1 MFNDELS
8 LLGLKYG
15 TDKGTK
21 HTYTPY
27 YFELLKERKYI
38 IKKVLEIGTAEGAS
52 LFMWRDFFPN
62 ATIYGAEIDPARVA
76 LMEGQERIKVIK
88 CDQTSEKDLK
98 NIISYTGTDID
109 LIIDDG
115 SHIVKDQIFTCKTL
129 VPIFQKHLIYI
140 IEDVQLWHTVTKH
153 LTEFDVEVPELI
165 KTRKRRRDNHLIVVR
180 QKPWE
185 K

>member
-1 MFNDELS
+1 MDKLTELAI
-8 LLGLKYG
+8 KYK
-15 TDKGTK
+15 TDKWGK

-27 YFELLKERKYI
+27 YYNLLNERRHI
-38 IKKVLEIGTAEGAS
+38 IKKVIEIGTAEGAS

-76 LMEGQERIKVIK
+76 LMDGQERIKVIQ

-98 NIISYTGTDID
+98 KVVAHTGTDVD

-115 SHIVKDQIFTCKTL
+115 SHVFEDQMFSCKTL
-129 VPIFQKHLIYI
+129 VPMFQKHLIYI
-140 IEDVQLWHTVTKH
+140 IEDIQLWNSGKKK
-153 LTEFDVEVPELI
+153 LKEFDVEVPELI
-165 KTRKRRRDNHLIVVR
+165 RTRKRRRDNYLLVIR
-180 QKPWE
+180 QKGWP